1 MASINSSIFKTAN
14 SFEDVCNFFR
24 SKGFFEN
31 EDTDIESE
39 ILENR
44 NHKHFSI
51 GPDSLLAILSY
62 SDTDDSKKAEKEFDY
77 NSYVNYLI
85 LVKYDISEYIFC
97 KKDIGTN
104 KTLKL
109 KKKKDSIEISF
120 LKKLQDLK
128 YDGFES
134 FEKLFDRSELIDKF
148 YDLYCVS
155 ERYLINNIEGIPTEE
170 EKELFVKILMNRMLF
185 LWFLQKKSFLD
196 GNINYF
202 IDNYRATITSSR
214 FYYEDF
220 LKTLFFKGLCYKKN
234 ERDSDTNNLIGN
246 IPYLNGG
253 LFIESEEEIKYKI
266 KIKNELFYRDMTY
279 PIDEK
284 NKDIPLLNLLESKD
298 WTIDERSGE
307 VDKIS
312 PEILGYIFEKSI
324 NQKELGAVYTPEE
337 ITNYIAKNTIHPYL
351 IDRYNKLYKTEY
363 TYSGNIINDLFTNVD
378 KKQLTKFFN
387 DVIKKMRI
395 LDPAVGSGHF
405 LIDTI
410 SVLENIYLYFKKE
423 EIIDWNNYEIKE
435 YIIRE
440 NLYGVDILPGA
451 IEICKLRMFL
461 NIAESF
467 KDVDHIR
474 ELPNIE
480 FNFRRGNSIIGFS
493 SKEDFNNRLGNN
505 SDSVITL
512 TKEMILLRECA
523 PNLVDDAQKIV
534 SNPDVNPLDL
544 FNLRTELVKIYKEL
558 HNKELQ
564 EKFRHLLNILTEAF
578 NSDLNSHF
586 YGKIKNLFD
595 MDKELKK
602 LTIIQ
607 KKKLLNELR
616 VFHWIM
622 EYSEVLEEGGFD
634 ICLGNP
640 PWDIYKPIEK
650 EFFYKYDT
658 KLTKYN
664 VDKIEAKKIIDKLKK
679 DQEISKKWD
688 EHKNTIVLGAKYFN
702 KSEYYKYQ
710 SDKIE
715 GKTVSGDLNLY
726 KLFTERFH
734 QLTKKD
740 GYCGIVTPSG
750 LYTDAGTKGI
760 RKLLFEKSKVTDL
773 YCFVNTKGIF
783 KPVHRSFKFI
793 IVLFKKGEKS
803 ESFDAA
809 FMLEETSILKKIEKI
824 SISIDWN
831 LIKKLSPQSWSII
844 EFKNN
849 MDIQIV
855 KKMYQH
861 PILRDFNNGTEIK
874 FFREIDMTNDSR
886 IFNKDKKGLTLYE
899 GKMIEQYINNFENP
913 RFWIEENKGLQ
924 KLGVNY
930 KDYKEYR
937 LGFRAVASSTN
948 RRSLISTI
956 LHKNV
961 FVGNSII
968 VTKIYD
974 NNVKIINEKYLLY
987 LCGIFNS
994 HILDYLLRLKI
1005 TTNLN
1010 MFFIYELPIPQL
1022 SDTNIVFNKI
1032 VNNVA
1037 ELICVSSEYNDL
1049 KKIVNILNGTTD
1061 KSKRQKILM
1070 ELENII
1076 KDLYSLTDSEF
1087 KYVLDSFN

>member
-1 MASINSSIFKTAN
+1 
-14 SFEDVCNFFR
+14 
-24 SKGFFEN
+24 
-31 EDTDIESE
+31 
-39 ILENR
+39 
-44 NHKHFSI
+44 
-51 GPDSLLAILSY
+51 
-62 SDTDDSKKAEKEFDY
+62 
-77 NSYVNYLI
+77 
-85 LVKYDISEYIFC
+85 
-97 KKDIGTN
+97 
-104 KTLKL
+104 
-109 KKKKDSIEISF
+109 
-120 LKKLQDLK
+120 
-128 YDGFES
+128 
-134 FEKLFDRSELIDKF
+134 
-148 YDLYCVS
+148 
-155 ERYLINNIEGIPTEE
+155 
-170 EKELFVKILMNRMLF
+170 
-185 LWFLQKKSFLD
+185 
-196 GNINYF
+196 
-202 IDNYRATITSSR
+202 
-214 FYYEDF
+214 
-220 LKTLFFKGLCYKKN
+220 
-234 ERDSDTNNLIGN
+234 
-246 IPYLNGG
+246 
-253 LFIESEEEIKYKI
+253 
-266 KIKNELFYRDMTY
+266 
-279 PIDEK
+279 
-284 NKDIPLLNLLESKD
+284 
-298 WTIDERSGE
+298 
-307 VDKIS
+307 
-312 PEILGYIFEKSI
+312 
-324 NQKELGAVYTPEE
+324 
-337 ITNYIAKNTIHPYL
+337 
-351 IDRYNKLYKTEY
+351 
-363 TYSGNIINDLFTNVD
+363 
-378 KKQLTKFFN
+378 
-387 DVIKKMRI
+387 
-395 LDPAVGSGHF
+395 
-405 LIDTI
+405 
-410 SVLENIYLYFKKE
+410 
-423 EIIDWNNYEIKE
+423 
-435 YIIRE
+435 
-440 NLYGVDILPGA
+440 
-451 IEICKLRMFL
+451 
-461 NIAESF
+461 
-467 KDVDHIR
+467 
-474 ELPNIE
+474 
-480 FNFRRGNSIIGFS
+480 
-493 SKEDFNNRLGNN
+493 
-505 SDSVITL
+505 
-512 TKEMILLRECA
+512 
-523 PNLVDDAQKIV
+523 
-534 SNPDVNPLDL
+534 
-544 FNLRTELVKIYKEL
+544 
-558 HNKELQ
+558 
-564 EKFRHLLNILTEAF
+564 
-578 NSDLNSHF
+578 
-586 YGKIKNLFD
+586 
-595 MDKELKK
+595 
-602 LTIIQ
+602 
-607 KKKLLNELR
+607 
-616 VFHWIM
+616 
-622 EYSEVLEEGGFD
+622 
-634 ICLGNP
+634 
-640 PWDIYKPIEK
+640 
-650 EFFYKYDT
+650 
-658 KLTKYN
+658 
-664 VDKIEAKKIIDKLKK
+664 
-679 DQEISKKWD
+679 
-688 EHKNTIVLGAKYFN
+688 
-702 KSEYYKYQ
+702 
-710 SDKIE
+710 
-715 GKTVSGDLNLY
+715 
-726 KLFTERFH
+726 LFTERFH